1 MRGEDLNQRIA
12 IGVLHQHRRHVA
24 IDQNPANKVLAI
36 GGHAE
41 RPSAHVAYLVM
52 LVKPVLDHRAP
63 FLIRALKLRNV
74 GLHGEIHHLVDG
86 AAHGGDVP
94 IKPAPE
100 RQEGAP
106 ASR

>member
-1 MRGEDLNQRIA
+1 MRGEDLNQWVA
-12 IGVLHQHRRHVA
+12 LGVLHQHRRHVA
-24 IDQNPANKVLAI
+24 IDENPANKVLAI
-36 GGHAE
+36 GGHRE
-41 RPSAHVAYLVM
+41 GPTAHVANLVV
-52 LVKPVLDHRAP
+52 LVKPVLHDAAP
-63 FLIRALKLRNV
+63 FLIRAFKLRDV
-74 GLHGEIHHLVDG
+74 GLNGEIHHLVDR